1 MVTRFVSSYY
11 MVYMGGV
18 TMTKLTKNVM
28 LMGNGHFNYYIIGSE
43 NAALVECGTTAGA
56 YFFTRE
62 WFLLQEKPKIKYIVL
77 LHSHFDH
84 VCGIVALKELF
95 PDAVVVA
102 SKETQQLLTKE
113 KIVRTLFKSDQH
125 VMQAYLSSGL
135 IREEYSFP
143 VPDKIIVDMTVGE
156 GDRLEI
162 DNGLNVRF
170 LEAVGHSPCS
180 IAAYLEEDQ
189 VMLTSDA
196 AGGFLGDQE
205 VAPVFYQDY
214 KLYINTI
221 KKFMAFP
228 TNIVGPG
235 HGKVPQGREAIGFY
249 WQALESAEKCYN
261 WIKADL
267 TNGKDEDQLTSE
279 LFAKYITDF
288 LTYYPED
295 LMNNVM
301 RLLIKRV
308 KVQENIS

>member
-1 MVTRFVSSYY
+1 
-11 MVYMGGV
+11 
-18 TMTKLTKNVM
+18 MTKLTKNVM